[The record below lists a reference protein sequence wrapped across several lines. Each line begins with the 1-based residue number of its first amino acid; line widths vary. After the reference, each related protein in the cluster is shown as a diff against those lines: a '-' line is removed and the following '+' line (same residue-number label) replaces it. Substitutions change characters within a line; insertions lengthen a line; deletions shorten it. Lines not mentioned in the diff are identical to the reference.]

1 MKVGIDTVEIKRI
14 EKLYKKE
21 GHNFL
26 NRVFTEKEK
35 QILIELEKSNSKQLY
50 SKIAG
55 KYAVKEAVYKA
66 FGSGISY
73 NSIETLNYDNGKP
86 YVKIYDS
93 NNIEC
98 EKYNIEISI
107 THDRTNAI
115 AIAII
120 EERGQDV

>member
-1 MKVGIDTVEIKRI
+1 M
-14 EKLYKKE
+14 
-21 GHNFL
+21 

-35 QILIELEKSNSKQLY
+35 QILIELEKSKSKQLY

-66 FGSGISY
+66 LGAGISY
-73 NSIETLNYDNGKP
+73 NRIEILNYENGKP

-107 THDRTNAI
+107 THDRINAI

-120 EERGQDV
+120 EERG

>member
-1 MKVGIDTVEIKRI
+1 MRVGIDAVEIERI

-26 NRVFTEKEK
+26 NRVFTKKEKE
-35 QILIELEKSNSKQLY
+35 ILIELEKVNSKQLY

-66 FGSGISY
+66 LGSGISY
-73 NSIETLNYDNGKP
+73 NRIETLNYENGKP
-86 YVKIYDS
+86 YVKIYDY
-93 NNIEC
+93 NNKEC

-107 THDRTNAI
+107 THDRINAI

-120 EERGQDV
+120 EERG

>member
-1 MKVGIDTVEIKRI
+1 M
-14 EKLYKKE
+14 
-21 GHNFL
+21 

-66 FGSGISY
+66 LGSGISY
-73 NSIETLNYDNGKP
+73 NSIETLNYENGKP

-93 NNIEC
+93 N
-98 EKYNIEISI
+98 NIEISI

>member
-14 EKLYKKE
+14 LYKKE

-66 FGSGISY
+66 LGSGISY

>member
-1 MKVGIDTVEIKRI
+1 MG
-14 EKLYKKE
+14 
-21 GHNFL
+21 F
-26 NRVFTEKEK
+26 
-35 QILIELEKSNSKQLY
+35 
-50 SKIAG
+50 
-55 KYAVKEAVYKA
+55 
-66 FGSGISY
+66 GISY
-73 NSIETLNYDNGKP
+73 NRIETLNYDNGKP

-98 EKYNIEISI
+98 EKYNMEISI

>member
-66 FGSGISY
+66 LGSGISY
-73 NSIETLNYDNGKP
+73 NRIETLNYENGKP
-86 YVKIYDS
+86 YVKIYDY
-93 NNIEC
+93 NNKEC

-107 THDRTNAI
+107 THDRINAI

-120 EERGQDV
+120 EERG

>member
-1 MKVGIDTVEIKRI
+1 MRVGIDAVEIERI

-26 NRVFTEKEK
+26 NRVFTKKEK
-35 QILIELEKSNSKQLY
+35 KIIIELEKVNSKQLY

-66 FGSGISY
+66 LGAGISY
-73 NSIETLNYDNGKP
+73 NRIEILNYENGKP

-107 THDRTNAI
+107 THDRINAI

-120 EERGQDV
+120 EERG

>member
-35 QILIELEKSNSKQLY
+35 QILIELEKSKSKQLY

-66 FGSGISY
+66 LGSGISY
-73 NSIETLNYDNGKP
+73 NSIETLNYENGKP

>member
-1 MKVGIDTVEIKRI
+1 MRVGIDAVEIERI

-26 NRVFTEKEK
+26 NRVFTKKEKE
-35 QILIELEKSNSKQLY
+35 ILIELEKVNSKQLY

-66 FGSGISY
+66 LGAGISY
-73 NSIETLNYDNGKP
+73 NRIEILNYENGKP
-86 YVKIYDS
+86 YVKIYDY
-93 NNIEC
+93 NNKDC

-107 THDRTNAI
+107 THDKTNAI

-120 EERGQDV
+120 EERG